1 MSRKI
6 FDARC
11 TECNTV
17 FEVFDYL
24 DAPVGCSC
32 GAVAKRIISPVRC
45 KLDGTSGDFPGAA
58 IKWAREHE
66 RAARKGN
73 G

>member
-11 TECNTV
+11 TSCNTV

-45 KLDGTSGDFPGAA
+45 KLEGTSGDFPGAA